1 MTGAEIA
8 AFTEELYTLAQSRG
22 IDAAFLRAE
31 ELLHRWPGC
40 DRLTISLAMT
50 LNGLFF
56 TLGVAE
62 PEPYERRLEP
72 LYRALADSEEPDIR
86 DQALHLLIG
95 RHMRREEY
103 AAAEELL
110 SALSDRWPHRDALQA
125 GLLRRTGR
133 GEEAAELW
141 ERRLLN
147 AATEVYES
155 LVSLQELALQA
166 ERLEDGAR
174 LAALIEET
182 VERYA
187 LIPGVASSGRLQQA
201 AAEGDKT
208 AALSALRD
216 MLEALNRSWDGGGLY
231 PHLLP
236 GTQVAVGSVLL
247 PGLLSEA
254 ELAHVHTLVEQL
266 LPLRQ
271 TREAEA
277 RWQLSTEEANL
288 VDRLNRLYERYTL
301 KYLGGGGSWGYA
313 SPAERPLADYAVEP
327 DGGLRLTSGEDVYRS
342 LWAQVNALLPEG
354 ALDGFSRF
362 TVFTD
367 GLDETLAY
375 VSPLDDTGT
384 RWELAVDPA
393 DAGELDWFTETVLHE
408 YTHYLTLNDTQAD
421 YGAPES
427 GARYCEEGMVARSG
441 SYLDDFYHAF
451 WTDYLHDRLA
461 NPDSYGFY
469 LRHQAD
475 FVTDYA
481 STDPSE
487 DIAESFTYFVLW
499 DAPEGDA
506 VWEEK
511 LNFFY
516 RYPELVEFRT
526 QARARLGL

>member
-1 MTGAEIA
+1 MVK
-8 AFTEELYTLAQSRG
+8 R
-22 IDAAFLRAE
+22 
-31 ELLHRWPGC
+31 
-40 DRLTISLAMT
+40 
-50 LNGLFF
+50 
-56 TLGVAE
+56 
-62 PEPYERRLEP
+62 
-72 LYRALADSEEPDIR
+72 RALL
-86 DQALHLLIG
+86 ALLPLLLLAG
-95 RHMRREEY
+95 CKQPEKFSTSSGVSVENP
-103 AAAEELL
+103 AA
-110 SALSDRWPHRDALQA
+110 DALASAQ
-125 GLLRRTGR
+125 L
-133 GEEAAELW
+133 GEL
-141 ERRLLN
+141 
-147 AATEVYES
+147 
-155 LVSLQELALQA
+155 
-166 ERLEDGAR
+166 D
-174 LAALIEET
+174 
-182 VERYA
+182 
-187 LIPGVASSGRLQQA
+187 
-201 AAEGDKT
+201 
-208 AALSALRD
+208 
-216 MLEALNRSWDGGGLY
+216 
-231 PHLLP
+231 
-236 GTQVAVGSVLL
+236 
-247 PGLLSEA
+247 GLLSEA

-271 TREAEA
+271 AREGEN
-277 RWQLSTEEANL
+277 RWRLSTEEANL

-327 DGGLRLTSGEDVYRS
+327 DGGLRLTSGEDIYRS

-516 RYPELVEFRT
+516 RYPELGSWTACSPRRSWPTCIPLWNSSSPCAKPGRGKIGGGCPLRRPIWWTASTGSMSGTRSNTWGAAGPGAMPLPPSARWPTMPWSRT
-526 QARARLGL
+526 AASG

>member
-1 MTGAEIA
+1 MYI
-8 AFTEELYTLAQSRG
+8 
-22 IDAAFLRAE
+22 
-31 ELLHRWPGC
+31 
-40 DRLTISLAMT
+40 
-50 LNGLFF
+50 
-56 TLGVAE
+56 
-62 PEPYERRLEP
+62 P
-72 LYRALADSEEPDIR
+72 L
-86 DQALHLLIG
+86 
-95 RHMRREEY
+95 
-103 AAAEELL
+103 
-110 SALSDRWPHRDALQA
+110 W
-125 GLLRRTGR
+125 
-133 GEEAAELW
+133 
-141 ERRLLN
+141 N
-147 AATEVYES
+147 
-155 LVSLQELALQA
+155 
-166 ERLEDGAR
+166 
-174 LAALIEET
+174 
-182 VERYA
+182 
-187 LIPGVASSGRLQQA
+187 SS
-201 AAEGDKT
+201 
-208 AALSALRD
+208 S
-216 MLEALNRSWDGGGLY
+216 
-231 PHLLP
+231 
-236 GTQVAVGSVLL
+236 
-247 PGLLSEA
+247 
-254 ELAHVHTLVEQL
+254 
-266 LPLRQ
+266 PLRQ

-327 DGGLRLTSGEDVYRS
+327 DGGLRLTSGEDVYRP

>member
-1 MTGAEIA
+1 MSATLELLRAAQEGDRDACERAVIENNGLIWSVVRRYYGRGVDPEDLYQLGCLGFLKAVQGFDFDYGTCFSTYAVPKIAGEIRRFLRDDGAVKVGRTMREQAQSLYTIRERLRQTLGREPVLSELSEASGLTPEEIAQVEIATDTPESLQRETADGLTLEGMLGTEAPEEGMVERIALRESIDQLPEKERMAILLRYFKGLTQEQVAQALGVSGPAVNKWERGACCPDLALLAPLARLLDTDLNTLLSFREELTGAEIA

-110 SALSDRWPHRDALQA
+110 SSLSDRWPHRDALQA

-247 PGLLSEA
+247 PGLLLELQREP
-254 ELAHVHTLVEQL
+254 ELAFLQDEPEFQAL
-266 LPLRQ
+266 LK
-271 TREAEA
+271 
-277 RWQLSTEEANL
+277 
-288 VDRLNRLYERYTL
+288 RY
-301 KYLGGGGSWGYA
+301 GGG
-313 SPAERPLADYAVEP
+313 
-327 DGGLRLTSGEDVYRS
+327 
-342 LWAQVNALLPEG
+342 
-354 ALDGFSRF
+354 
-362 TVFTD
+362 
-367 GLDETLAY
+367 
-375 VSPLDDTGT
+375 
-384 RWELAVDPA
+384 
-393 DAGELDWFTETVLHE
+393 
-408 YTHYLTLNDTQAD
+408 TH
-421 YGAPES
+421 
-427 GARYCEEGMVARSG
+427 
-441 SYLDDFYHAF
+441 
-451 WTDYLHDRLA
+451 
-461 NPDSYGFY
+461 
-469 LRHQAD
+469 
-475 FVTDYA
+475 
-481 STDPSE
+481 
-487 DIAESFTYFVLW
+487 
-499 DAPEGDA
+499 
-506 VWEEK
+506 
-511 LNFFY
+511 
-516 RYPELVEFRT
+516 
-526 QARARLGL
+526 

>member
-1 MTGAEIA
+1 MKLNETIRRLRRAKGLTQEQVAQALGVSGPAVNKWERGACCPDLALLAPLARLLDTDLNTLLSFREELTGAEIA

-110 SALSDRWPHRDALQA
+110 SSLSDRWPHRDALQA

-155 LVSLQELALQA
+155 LVSLQELA
-166 ERLEDGAR
+166 
-174 LAALIEET
+174 
-182 VERYA
+182 
-187 LIPGVASSGRLQQA
+187 
-201 AAEGDKT
+201 
-208 AALSALRD
+208 
-216 MLEALNRSWDGGGLY
+216 
-231 PHLLP
+231 
-236 GTQVAVGSVLL
+236 
-247 PGLLSEA
+247 
-254 ELAHVHTLVEQL
+254 HVHTLVEQL

-271 TREAEA
+271 AREGEN
-277 RWQLSTEEANL
+277 RWRLSTEEANL

-327 DGGLRLTSGEDVYRS
+327 DGGLRLTSGEDIYRS